1 MFYLSKD
8 KLIVTDSNKNTVGFI
23 FQKRFTQDDF
33 LLDKSGKYGKVHPL
47 YQDGLSGFELE
58 RLSELLQREIK

>member
-1 MFYLSKD
+1 MFYLNKD
-8 KLIVTDSNKNTVGFI
+8 KLIVTDSNRNVVGFI

-33 LLDKSGKYGKVHPL
+33 LLDKSGKRDKVHPL
-47 YQDGLSGFELE
+47 YQNGLSGFELE